1 MTTLTVVRNPAPPSL
16 PLSPEVFV
24 PQYQDQFSNVLR
36 LYFNQ
41 LNTGLATVIDNQNIM
56 QAEIDAQQIEI
67 DGLQSEIN
75 RNQTLIWS
83 SSGGG
88 ICCG

>member
-16 PLSPEVFV
+16 PLSPATFS
-24 PQYQDQFSNVLR
+24 PQYQDQFANVLR

-41 LNTGLATVIDNQNIM
+41 LTTGLATVIDNQNIM
-56 QAEIDAQQIEI
+56 QAEIEAQQILI
-67 DGLQSEIN
+67 DSLQTQIN

>member
-1 MTTLTVVRNPAPPSL
+1 MTTLTPVINPAAPSL
-16 PLSPEVFV
+16 PLSPGEFV

-41 LNTGLATVIDNQNIM
+41 LNTGLGTVISNQNTI

-67 DGLQSEIN
+67 DGLQSQVN
-75 RNQTLIWS
+75 RNQTLIWT

-88 ICCG
+88 IFCG

>member
-16 PLSPEVFV
+16 PLSPGAFS

-41 LNTGLATVIDNQNIM
+41 LNTSLATVIENQNTL
-56 QAEIDAQQIEI
+56 QAEIDAQQVVI
-67 DGLQSEIN
+67 DGLQTQIN